1 MVKLAGGIVAGV
13 DRRIAGVDPSI
24 RVAALPPGDPVAV
37 GPAGVEPGDET
48 RARASLRRLIAAGGV
63 VAAGADVD
71 LGGGFHSARIEGGAG
86 DRRDAVL
93 AALAVPQ
100 FADRL
105 GAPAA
110 LLVALFGPAATKPL
124 GAATLEAIAA
134 GRWPALRYAV
144 AASDLL
150 GPEQLVRLLSLTAP
164 EGVDPFPDGLPSVVA
179 GHLGRALGAYSAAR
193 RLRLLT
199 DLWEQSCAAGTE
211 RLRRERLRES
221 QGRQDRFEDL
231 RDRRKAMEN
240 DTLDVVLH
248 SVFGREPDL
257 REVALWRPP
266 GRYWAAR
273 FNRMMND
280 ALAATVLARVAVTA
294 AEAGVEEALVR
305 HRTEIEAGAA
315 TLTNAEAGISA
326 RKAAGRTGLPARP
339 GNYLRDL
346 RDRVP
351 RGARREAYVRE
362 RLARARDYGRVA
374 MDVADDFLT
383 VRAYGDPG
391 HDQDGVKAW
400 ALAGLGPWRAEVGY
414 LSPDRLGGW
423 DFYRPYQDVEPLAS
437 RLTADPPA
445 ATELCGDFFW
455 YAELADALARLHGH
469 PAAEI
474 TPSDVGP
481 EIVVDPAA
489 PDEPLVPKADSIAL
503 AAARTAQLVE
513 LGGKPAP
520 RPRSFTELV
529 AGLLAEA
536 GIAEALTGGFPIPPA
551 VDAADGTVLPG
562 AIPPAVDAADGS
574 VLPGAEV
581 RIEVARTGRQLAD
594 WAGYMG
600 NCIAGEYYAAQAA
613 EGRSVLVA
621 LRGADGKLVAN
632 VELRRSTG
640 RWRVSEIR
648 ARFNDE
654 PDAELLHRT
663 REWVRTLTPPP
674 VEPPA
679 PEIAPARR
687 RPARRPA
694 AAARMTRELGD
705 RLAAAVPVRPS
716 AVLAGLIGAPPTA
729 EGLVALRRAGSAAVI
744 RGCRSALSG
753 SGVDELWQAS
763 AGRPLS
769 EAVAALP
776 EGERERLAPLLID
789 APMPGASRRLA
800 RLPGVAPA
808 WTAEMV
814 ALRVRA
820 ALGELVRRDAPELAD
835 AMVSR
840 PHGPLLRAAAL
851 TVTSWGGVAAPVTAV
866 AGRRRVTLPGYPRSS
881 LRDAGWEAAWA
892 DAVELGAVREAFWEQ
907 IAGHGLLVPS
917 SWLRAGGWVQL
928 WGRSQGR

>member
-1 MVKLAGGIVAGV
+1 VVKLAGGIVAGA

-24 RVAALPPGDPVAV
+24 RAAALPPGDPVAV
-37 GPAGVEPGDET
+37 GPAGADAGDET
-48 RARASLRRLIAAGGV
+48 RARAELRRLIAAGGP
-63 VAAGADVD
+63 VAAGADAD
-71 LGGGFHSARIEGGAG
+71 LGGGFHSARIDGGAG

-93 AALAVPQ
+93 AALAVPR

-164 EGVDPFPDGLPSVVA
+164 TGVDPFPDGLPSVVA

-193 RLRLLT
+193 RLRLLI
-199 DLWEQSCAAGTE
+199 DLWEQSCAAGTQ
-211 RLRRERLRES
+211 RLRRERLREG

-231 RDRRKAMEN
+231 QERRKAMEN
-240 DTLDVVLH
+240 DTLGRVLH
-248 SVFGREPDL
+248 DVFGPEPEL
-257 REVALWRPP
+257 HEVALWRPP
-266 GRYWAAR
+266 ARYWALR
-273 FNRMMND
+273 FNRMMHD
-280 ALAATVLARVAVTA
+280 ALAATVLARVAVTV
-294 AEAGVEEALVR
+294 AEAGVEEALAR

-315 TLTNAEAGISA
+315 TMTNAEAAVSG
-326 RKAAGRTGLPARP
+326 RKVAGRTGLPARP

-351 RGARREAYVRE
+351 RGAKREAYVRE

-374 MDVADDFLT
+374 LDVADDFLT
-383 VRAYGDPG
+383 VRTYEDPG
-391 HDQDGVKAW
+391 HDPEGMKAW
-400 ALAGLGPWRAEVGY
+400 ATGGLGPWRAQVGY
-414 LSPDRLGGW
+414 LSPERLAGW
-423 DFYRPYQDVEPLAS
+423 DFYRPYPGAEPLAS
-437 RLTADPPA
+437 RLTAEPPA

-474 TPSDVGP
+474 TPSDAGP
-481 EIVVDPAA
+481 EIVVDPRP
-489 PDEPLVPKADSIAL
+489 PDEPLVPRTDSIAL

-513 LGGKPAP
+513 LGGKPGP
-520 RPRSFTELV
+520 RPRSFPELV

-536 GIAEALTGGFPIPPA
+536 GIAEALTGGFRIPPA
-551 VDAADGTVLPG
+551 VDAADGTL
-562 AIPPAVDAADGS
+562 
-574 VLPGAEV
+574 LPGAEV

-621 LRGADGKLVAN
+621 LRGADGKFVAN
-632 VELRRSTG
+632 VELRPSTG
-640 RWRVSEIR
+640 RWRVSEIK
-648 ARFNDE
+648 ARFNEE
-654 PDAELLHRT
+654 PDAELLDRT
-663 REWVRTLTPPP
+663 RQWARTLSPPP
-674 VEPPA
+674 AEPPA
-679 PEIAPARR
+679 PEITPARR

-694 AAARMTRELGD
+694 AAARMNQELGD
-705 RLAAAVPVRPS
+705 RLAAATTVRPS
-716 AVLAGLIGAPPTA
+716 AVLAGLLGAPASA
-729 EGLVALRRAGSAAVI
+729 EGLVALRRAGSAAVL
-744 RGCRSALSG
+744 RGCRAALAG
-753 SGVDELWQAS
+753 PGLEELWQAS
-763 AGRPLS
+763 AERPLS
-769 EAVAALP
+769 EAVATLP

-808 WTAEMV
+808 WNAEML

-820 ALGELVRRDAPELAD
+820 ALGELVRRDAPEPAE
-835 AMVSR
+835 AMVMR

-851 TVTSWGGVAAPVTAV
+851 AVTSWGGLPSGSAHPGSSASGAVTAV
-866 AGRRRVTLPGYPRSS
+866 AGRRRVTVPGYPRSS

-892 DAVELGAVREAFWEQ
+892 DAVELGALREAFWAQ
-907 IAGHGLLVPS
+907 ITAHGLLVPS
-917 SWLRAGGWVQL
+917 SWLPAGGWATL